1 MSLKE
6 KKPAL
11 VLIDIQ
17 KGMAGDDPHWGGKRN
32 NPDAEQKA
40 AQILEQ
46 WRRLQLPVF
55 HVQHSSKNPNSK
67 LHPSQPGFA
76 LQEITKPLG
85 NEPLIVKE
93 VNSAFIETDLQE
105 QLDKEGIN
113 TLVIVGLTTNHC
125 VSTTTRMA
133 GNFGYVT
140 FLISDATATYD
151 RIGINGET
159 YDAETIHLTALANL
173 KDEFATILT
182 TDTLLASL

>member
-17 KGMAGDDPHWGGKRN
+17 EGMAGDHPHWGGKRN

-40 AQILEQ
+40 AKILEA
-46 WRRLQLPVF
+46 WRNLKLPIF
-55 HVQHSSKNPNSK
+55 HVQHSSKDPNSM
-67 LHPSQPGFA
+67 LHHSHPGFA
-76 LQEITKPLG
+76 LQEITKPLEG
-85 NEPLIVKE
+85 EPLIVKE

-105 QLDKEGIN
+105 RLDKAHID

-133 GNFGYVT
+133 GNFGYTT

-159 YDAETIHLTALANL
+159 YEAEMIHLTALANL

-182 TDTLLASL
+182 TDVLLKML